1 MKNKTPI
8 FFSLN
13 LLLILFGTSCKE
25 RPCPEYVERV
35 DTINIP
41 ETRIAP
47 LESYHGF
54 DTLKFSTEK
63 GDTIIFMGQGPNIGY
78 KKLDIY
84 AEDYCSTKRTEFMQF
99 KGYTF
104 YPTTAFPSDIQYY
117 ISPELRTGSPFHL
130 FIILNKISFSTFSDL
145 PPLTSPVYLQG
156 LNINGHIYNNVY
168 KIYRN
173 FDFKDKSF
181 LYYSKDEGIIQIIF
195 PNNETL
201 SKIK

>member
-25 RPCPEYVERV
+25 RPCPEYAVKV
-35 DTINIP
+35 DTINISSLVG
-41 ETRIAP
+41 EP
-47 LESYHGF
+47 LRSYHGF
-54 DTLKFSTEK
+54 DTLKFLNQNN
-63 GDTIIFMGQGPNIGY
+63 DTLIFLGQGINIGY
-78 KKLDIY
+78 NALDVY
-84 AEDYCSTKRTEFMQF
+84 AEDDCSTKRTEIMQF

-104 YPTTAFPSDIQYY
+104 YPVSNFASDIEYY
-117 ISPELRTGSPFHL
+117 ISPKLRTGSSKYL
-130 FIILNKISFSTFSDL
+130 SIIINKITFSTFSNL
-145 PPLTSPVYLQG
+145 PPLSDPVYIND

-173 FDFKDKSF
+173 FDYNDKSYI
-181 LYYSKDEGIIQIIF
+181 YYSLKEGIILAIF
-195 PNNETL
+195 PNNESL